1 MPIKYY
7 IKNLPKGFIMLLA
20 YTYYWYSAADNLKL
34 NWMLLYFI
42 IGCFLFP
49 LSKFTIERAALK
61 YTTRKFWTTGFFV
74 DDIGKSGLVAIYWL
88 VVFLFFPI
96 SLVIFAFNLSSKAM

>member
-1 MPIKYY
+1 
-7 IKNLPKGFIMLLA
+7 
-20 YTYYWYSAADNLKL
+20 
-34 NWMLLYFI
+34 MLLYFI

-49 LSKFTIERAALK
+49 LSKFTIERVALK
-61 YTTRKFWTTGFFV
+61 YTTRKFWTTGFFA

-96 SLVIFAFNLSSKAM
+96 SFVIFAFNLSSKAM